1 MGLHQGLPLSSFLL
15 VILIDRQTDEVRQ
28 ESKWTVMLADSFV
41 ICSESREQVQES
53 LEMWRYTLERRGT
66 KQETIHLCECE
77 GDKCNSEAARSKG
90 YEGG

>member
-1 MGLHQGLPLSSFLL
+1 MGRL
-15 VILIDRQTDEVRQ
+15 RDEVRQ